1 MGFKPEEIEIVNIDN
16 ITLNKRTSDG
26 TWVKVGEITDCA
38 TTTTKNDEVEELK
51 KQIENLKKE
60 NEHLKIVNKVLDAAL
75 RQEVDV
81 INIPITETSKDVF
94 KIIAKRLNDI
104 KA

>member
-16 ITLNKRTSDG
+16 ITLKKRTSDG

-38 TTTTKNDEVEELK
+38 TTTTKYDEVEELK

-75 RQEVDV
+75 RQEVDA
-81 INIPITETSKDVF
+81 INIPSADTMEGIVHKKFTAIPSP
-94 KIIAKRLNDI
+94 
-104 KA
+104 